1 MLKGINKQ
9 DGFTL
14 IEVLVSI
21 VILSIILTTFFSFF
35 SQSLIFSGKNEEKL
49 VAYNL
54 ASKTLKIVE
63 QRYNNKLPSTQSTIE
78 IFSNSTVCSEDLSTI
93 APDLKWDSTTSAMC
107 YYNQN
112 QKKYYPEIVIT
123 NQATDFTATPGYTT
137 PTLFT
142 INVKIFN
149 FPKTVSNRKVLS
161 ETFGYVRGKP

>member
-1 MLKGINKQ
+1 MKKINNQ
-9 DGFTL
+9 AGFTL

-21 VILSIILTTFFSFF
+21 VILSIVLTTFFSFF

-63 QRYNNKLPSTQSTIE
+63 LRYNNKLSSTQSKIE
-78 IFSNSTVCSEDLSTI
+78 IYSTNDICSSDLTTI
-93 APDLKWDSTTSAMC
+93 APNLKWDSLSPSMC
-107 YYNQN
+107 YYIEN

-123 NQATDFTATPGYTT
+123 KLETTDFTS

-142 INVKIFN
+142 INIKVFN
-149 FPKTVSNRKVLS
+149 SPKSDVNRKLLS
-161 ETFGYVRGKP
+161 ETFGYMRGMQ